1 MGGALVWNLFSLKQ
15 RQAACNPSKN
25 QNLWLL
31 SKTDFLTLISI
42 APMAT
47 AMDTKKGPLSVH
59 SDDNISAAEGQ
70 VDIPDAAYRRMPE
83 SLRNLSEDELNTLNK
98 KIVRKVDFLVLP
110 TIGILYILNY
120 VDRQNLAAAK
130 LQGIMEDLNMTTQ
143 QFATA
148 VSILFV
154 GYLPFQIPSNL
165 IITKISRPGMYIC
178 VAVVIWGCISAAT
191 AAVKTYGQ
199 LLAVRAILGVAEAV
213 FFPGAIYYLSAWYTK
228 KELGKRIAGLY
239 IAQQVG
245 NAFGGLF
252 AAAILQLD
260 GAHNIAGWEWLFIIE
275 GSATVG
281 IGVVCACIMPEF
293 PHNSRIL
300 SQIERDLAV
309 WRIESEAGAAEG
321 TENESVLRGF
331 TKALSDPKLL
341 LLIFANMLSQ
351 TQGSIA
357 NYFPTLVA
365 SLNFNNTVSLLLTA
379 PPYILAGAVYYV
391 LMYYSDRKNT
401 VYPIIQL
408 CVAIAIVMYIIPMA
422 TLNVGARYFS
432 MVILPFASV
441 GPQLLLYKTIN
452 LHLARPVSKRAAASA
467 LVNAIGGTSNI
478 WASYLYYEPPH
489 FYAAFGTLMASAVLL
504 AVTMTVYRWL
514 VLRENKRL
522 DSGDPEE
529 IAKVVRGGVTE
540 EMVQLN
546 WRYEMY

>member
-1 MGGALVWNLFSLKQ
+1 
-15 RQAACNPSKN
+15 
-25 QNLWLL
+25 
-31 SKTDFLTLISI
+31 
-42 APMAT
+42 
-47 AMDTKKGPLSVH
+47 
-59 SDDNISAAEGQ
+59 
-70 VDIPDAAYRRMPE
+70 
-83 SLRNLSEDELNTLNK
+83 
-98 KIVRKVDFLVLP
+98 
-110 TIGILYILNY
+110 
-120 VDRQNLAAAK
+120 
-130 LQGIMEDLNMTTQ
+130 
-143 QFATA
+143 
-148 VSILFV
+148 
-154 GYLPFQIPSNL
+154 
-165 IITKISRPGMYIC
+165 MYIC

-260 GAHNIAGWEWLFIIE
+260 GVHNIAGWEWLFIIE

-321 TENESVLRGF
+321 TENESVLSGF
-331 TKALSDPKLL
+331 TKALSDAKLL

>member
-1 MGGALVWNLFSLKQ
+1 
-15 RQAACNPSKN
+15 
-25 QNLWLL
+25 
-31 SKTDFLTLISI
+31 
-42 APMAT
+42 
-47 AMDTKKGPLSVH
+47 MDTKKRPLSVK

-70 VDIPDAAYRRMPE
+70 LDVPDAAYRRMPE
-83 SLRNLSEDELNTLNK
+83 SLRNFSGDEISALNS

-120 VDRQNLAAAK
+120 IDRQNLAAAK

-178 VAVVIWGCISAAT
+178 VAVVIWGGISAAT

-199 LLAVRAILGVAEAV
+199 LLAVRAILGAAEAV

-260 GAHNIAGWEWLFIIE
+260 GTHNIAGWQWLFIIE

-281 IGVVCACIMPEF
+281 IGAVCSLIMPEF

-331 TKALSDPKLL
+331 KKALSDPKLL

-408 CVAIAIVMYIIPMA
+408 CVSIAIVMYIIPMA

-478 WASYLYYEPPH
+478 WASYLYYEPPQ

-522 DSGDPEE
+522 DSGEPEE

>member
-1 MGGALVWNLFSLKQ
+1 
-15 RQAACNPSKN
+15 
-25 QNLWLL
+25 
-31 SKTDFLTLISI
+31 
-42 APMAT
+42 
-47 AMDTKKGPLSVH
+47 MDTLKERNIK
-59 SDDNISAAEGQ
+59 DDVSRVEGE
-70 VDIPDAAYRRMPE
+70 VDTVDERMPE
-83 SLRNLSEDELNTLNK
+83 TLRNLSSIEIKNLNDKL
-98 KIVRKVDFLVLP
+98 VRKMDLIILP

-120 VDRQNLAAAK
+120 IDRQNLAAAK
-130 LQGIMEDLNMTTQ
+130 LQGITDSLHMSTE
-143 QFATA
+143 QFATV

-165 IITKISRPGMYIC
+165 LITKISRPGMYIC
-178 VAVVIWGCISAAT
+178 CAVIIWGSISAAT
-191 AAVKTYGQ
+191 AAVKTYKQ
-199 LLAVRAILGVAEAV
+199 LLAVRTILGVAEAV

-228 KELGKRIAGLY
+228 KELGKRIAALY

-252 AAAILQLD
+252 AAAVFQLD
-260 GAHNIAGWEWLFIIE
+260 GVHGIRGWQWLFIIE

-281 IGVVCACIMPEF
+281 VGAICACVMPEF

-321 TENESVLRGF
+321 TENETVVRGF
-331 TKALSDPKLL
+331 AKALSDPKLL
-341 LLIFANMLSQ
+341 LLIFCNMLSQ
-351 TQGSIA
+351 AQGSIA

-365 SLNFNNTVSLLLTA
+365 SLHFSSTISLLLTA
-379 PPYILAGAVYYV
+379 PPYVLAGFVYYF
-391 LMYYSDRKNT
+391 LMFYSDRKNT
-401 VYPIIQL
+401 VYPLIII
-408 CVAIAIVMYIIPMA
+408 CIAIACGMYIIPMV

-432 MVILPFASV
+432 MMILPFASV

-478 WASYLYYEPPH
+478 WASYLYYQSPH
-489 FYAAFGTLMASAVLL
+489 FYAAFGTLMGCALL
-504 AVTMTVYRWL
+504 FAGTITFYRWL

-522 DSGDPEE
+522 DSGDQAE
-529 IAKVVRGGVTE
+529 IAKVIKSGVTE
-540 EMVQLN
+540 EMVALN

>member
-1 MGGALVWNLFSLKQ
+1 
-15 RQAACNPSKN
+15 
-25 QNLWLL
+25 
-31 SKTDFLTLISI
+31 
-42 APMAT
+42 
-47 AMDTKKGPLSVH
+47 MDTKKRPLSVK
-59 SDDNISAAEGQ
+59 SVDNISAAEGQ
-70 VDIPDAAYRRMPE
+70 LDVPDAAYRRMPE
-83 SLRNLSEDELNTLNK
+83 SLRNLSEDEISTLNR

-120 VDRQNLAAAK
+120 IDRQNLAAAK
-130 LQGIMEDLNMTTQ
+130 LQGIMEDLDMTTQ

-199 LLAVRAILGVAEAV
+199 LLAVRAVLGAAEAV

-260 GAHNIAGWEWLFIIE
+260 GAHNIAGWQWLFIIE

-281 IGVVCACIMPEF
+281 IGAICALIMPEF

-300 SQIERDLAV
+300 CQIERDLAV

-331 TKALSDPKLL
+331 RKALSDPKLL

-504 AVTMTVYRWL
+504 AATMTVYRWL

>member
-1 MGGALVWNLFSLKQ
+1 ME
-15 RQAACNPSKN
+15 P
-25 QNLWLL
+25 
-31 SKTDFLTLISI
+31 D
-42 APMAT
+42 
-47 AMDTKKGPLSVH
+47 MDTKKRPLSGH
-59 SDDNISAAEGQ
+59 SDKVSAAEGQ
-70 VDIPDAAYRRMPE
+70 VDVASSRMPD
-83 SLRNLSEDELNTLNK
+83 SLRDLSDEEIKKLNK
-98 KIVRKVDFLVLP
+98 KVVRKVDLLVLP

-120 VDRQNLAAAK
+120 IDRQNLAAAK
-130 LQGIMEDLNMTTQ
+130 LQGIMEDLNMDTQ

-165 IITKISRPGMYIC
+165 IMTKISRPGMYIC
-178 VAVVIWGCISAAT
+178 VAVVIWGAISAST

-199 LLAVRAILGVAEAV
+199 LLAVRAVLGVAEAV

-228 KELGKRIAGLY
+228 TELGKRIAGLY

-260 GAHNIAGWEWLFIIE
+260 GAHGIAGWEWLFIIE

-309 WRIESEAGAAEG
+309 WRIESESGAAEG
-321 TENESVLRGF
+321 TEKESVLKGF
-331 TKALSDPKLL
+331 AKALSDPKLL

-365 SLNFNNTVSLLLTA
+365 SLNFSETISLLLTA

-391 LMYYSDRKNT
+391 LMFYSDRKNT
-401 VYPIIQL
+401 VYPIIIL
-408 CVAIAIVMYIIPMA
+408 CVAISIVMYIIPMT

-452 LHLARPVSKRAAASA
+452 LHLARPVAKRAAASA

-478 WASYLYYEPPH
+478 WASYLYYAPPQ
-489 FYAAFGTLMASAVLL
+489 FFAAFGTLMGSAVLL
-504 AVTMTVYRWL
+504 AITMTVYRSL
-514 VLRENKRL
+514 VRRENKRL
-522 DSGDPEE
+522 DSGDPAE
-529 IAKVVRGGVTE
+529 IAKVMKGGVTE